1 MGAMLCPVL
10 VDRATEMQ
18 ALTAALDAAGQGH
31 GGAVFV
37 TGDPGVGKSRL
48 VRELAAAAAGRGFL
62 VLAGRATQSS
72 VPVPFRPISEV
83 LMGAARAGVAPDA
96 PAIADYRP
104 ALGTLVPEWSRPT
117 DDAAEVSPVILGE
130 ALLRMLSLPDKPGG
144 LVILEDLH
152 WADPETAAIVEYIA
166 DNMGSYNVACVI
178 TMRDAIP
185 SAARDLLHGLTA
197 RRAATA
203 VQVPRLSPQDVTEMA
218 AVCLEVTDVPRSV
231 SRLLADCDGLPF
243 AVEEFLAAAV
253 SSGQL
258 VAGQDGWQVNDD
270 VVTGVPSS
278 IIGSVRERIVA
289 LDPPARTV
297 LVSAA
302 VLGRQFDW
310 ALLPDVAEV
319 SDQEVLAA
327 LHEARDLQLIEPAWS
342 EAGAFRFRHSLTR
355 DAIVSDLLPPELARR
370 SGRAAAVIE
379 AAHPGLPGA
388 WCQLVAE
395 LVAAAGQSAEAARLL
410 VLAGRRELRQGA
422 LTTAISTLRD
432 ARRLLA
438 ETPSRDPLLA
448 VDTDEALAEALA
460 LSGNYEQLEELV
472 ADILRRPGGNDPRC
486 EALIRI
492 RAASARPEDAPDA
505 AAAHLVAASAIADR
519 LGDPELA
526 CRVAVARARYA
537 LVAGEPDRA
546 EKLAND
552 SLASAEASGLTGWA
566 AEVGVESL
574 GVLGRCARIRDL
586 QEARELFERAHKIAD
601 RRALGVWR
609 IEALHDLATID
620 MLAGGQA
627 NPLIEVRRLALE
639 GGLFSIATIIDLQLA
654 NLWSLGDDLDKALN
668 AARQCEAGARRIG
681 SRRIEAMAICLQ
693 ALAHG
698 IQRDSRAADQAVR
711 RAEEVLPGDPEV
723 MLTSGSV
730 VRVVTALSGDDI
742 GRAVRHSAGAD
753 EYAAQM
759 LSAPRRARGFY
770 SPAQFPLIARG
781 RSWGLRALLAAV
793 SGGDGENAIAQA
805 ELVGA
810 RASWNRGCLAYAE
823 AVLAGRAGRPDCATL
838 RADEGAVAF
847 APFAPWW
854 NFLVRRL
861 VAQSA
866 IKDGWGEPVAWMQE
880 AAAGF
885 ESTGH
890 TQLASAC
897 RGILRRAGVPVPR
910 SGRGDAQVPS
920 QLRRLGVTS
929 REMDVYLLVARG
941 YSNAEIAER
950 LFISAKTVETHV
962 AKLVMKTGQAGRRE
976 LVAHAAR
983 NIKILTTTTW
993 RLTPPFANWS
1003 SHSC

>member
-10 VDRATEMQ
+10 VDRAAEMQ
-18 ALTAALDAAGQGH
+18 ALAAVLDAAGRGR

-48 VRELAAAAAGRGFL
+48 VRELAAAAAGRGFM
-62 VLAGRATQSS
+62 VLTGRATQSS
-72 VPVPFRPISEV
+72 VPVPFRPISEA

-96 PAIADYRP
+96 SGIAEYRP

-117 DDAAEVSPVILGE
+117 DHDAEVSPVIFGE
-130 ALLRMLSLPDKPGG
+130 ALLRMLSLPRRPGG
-144 LVILEDLH
+144 VLILEDLQ
-152 WADPETAAIVEYIA
+152 WADPETAAIVEYVA
-166 DNMGSYNVACVI
+166 DNISSYSVACVI
-178 TMRDAIP
+178 TMRHPMP
-185 SAARDLLHGLTA
+185 SAARDLLHSLTA
-197 RRAATA
+197 RRAAT
-203 VQVPRLSPQDVTEMA
+203 VLEVPRLSVSDVTEMA
-218 AVCLEVTDVPRSV
+218 AACLEVTEVPRSV

-243 AVEEFLAAAV
+243 AVEEILAAAV

-258 VAGQDGWQVNDD
+258 VPGHDGWQVNDG

-278 IIGSVRERIVA
+278 IIGSVRERIAA
-289 LDPPARTV
+289 LGPRARMV
-297 LVSAA
+297 IVSAA

-310 ALLPDVAEV
+310 TLLPGVADVT
-319 SDQEVLAA
+319 DHEVLAA
-327 LHEARDLQLIEPAWS
+327 LQDARDMQLIEPAGP

-370 SGRAAAVIE
+370 SGAAAAAIE

-388 WCQLVAE
+388 WCQLTAE
-395 LVAAAGQSAEAARLL
+395 LLAAAGQPTEAARLL
-410 VLAGRRELRQGA
+410 LTAGRRDLRQGA
-422 LTTAISTLRD
+422 LTTAIGTLQD
-432 ARRLLA
+432 ARQLLA
-438 ETPSRDPLLA
+438 EATSRDPELD
-448 VDTDEALAEALA
+448 VDTDEALAEALG
-460 LSGNYEQLEELV
+460 LSGASEQLEELV
-472 ADILRRPGGNDPRC
+472 ADVLRRLGGRDPRR

-492 RAASARPEDAPDA
+492 RAASTRPEDAPDA
-505 AAAHLVAASAIADR
+505 AAAHLVAARAIADR
-519 LGDPELA
+519 LGEPELA
-526 CRVAVARARYA
+526 ARVTVASAWYA

-546 EKLAND
+546 EKLASD
-552 SLASAEASGLTGWA
+552 ALASAEASGLTGWA

-586 QEARELFERAHKIAD
+586 HDASELFQRAYTIAD
-601 RRALGVWR
+601 KQAHGVWR
-609 IEALHDLATID
+609 IKALHDLATSD
-620 MLAGGQA
+620 MLASSQA
-627 NPLIEVRRLALE
+627 SSLAEVRRLALQA
-639 GGLFSIATIIDLQLA
+639 GLFSIATIIDLQLA
-654 NLWSLGDDLDKALN
+654 NLWSLGDDFNRALD
-668 AARQCEAGARRIG
+668 AARRCETSARRIG
-681 SRRIEAMAICLQ
+681 SRRIETMAISLE
-693 ALAHG
+693 ALAYG
-698 IQRDSRAADQAVR
+698 IHRDSRAAEQAMR
-711 RAEEVLPGDPEV
+711 RAEAVIPDDPQV
-723 MLTSGSV
+723 MLTGAGQ
-730 VRVVTALSGDDI
+730 VRLVTALFRDDI
-742 GRAVRHSAGAD
+742 GGALRYSS
-753 EYAAQM
+753 EAAQYAAQM

-770 SPAQFPLIARG
+770 SPAQIPLIARG

-793 SGGDGENAIAQA
+793 SGGDSENAIAQA

-810 RASWNRGCLAYAE
+810 TASWNRGCLAYAQ
-823 AVLAGRAGRPDCATL
+823 AVLAGRAGQQGRATVL
-838 RADEGAVAF
+838 ADEGAAAF

-854 NFLVRRL
+854 NLLARRL

-866 IKDGWGEPVAWMQE
+866 IEDGWGEPVAWMQE

-910 SGRGDAQVPS
+910 SGRGDAKVPA

-941 YSNAEIAER
+941 YSNAEIADR

-983 NIKILTTTTW
+983 NI
-993 RLTPPFANWS
+993 AS
-1003 SHSC
+1003 